1 MIAHEIGVHLLYPL
15 VVICLSTISSWIVFT
30 QVWTPYQERREVK
43 QHLSIYRTEALAR
56 LAALE
61 MACNKKWSNNRML
74 DFLYGN
80 VSVNHTLKEWKI
92 SYLVHSGW
100 SDSVYEQAISTLTE
114 LENLAQEDQKLPI
127 EERTKKSK
135 QLLDSLLLFLKNQ
148 KEL

>member
-1 MIAHEIGVHLLYPL
+1 MIVNEIIPLLQNPMTVL
-15 VVICLSTISSWIVFT
+15 LLSTLGSWIVIT
-30 QVWTPYQERREVK
+30 HVWNPYQEKREAK
-43 QHLSIYRTEALAR
+43 QHLMHYRTEALAR
-56 LAALE
+56 LEALE
-61 MACNKKWSNNRML
+61 MACNKKWSNNRIL

-80 VSVNHTLKEWKI
+80 VSVNRSLKEWKI

-100 SDSVYEQAISTLTE
+100 SDSVYEKTIVSLKE

-148 KEL
+148 KDK